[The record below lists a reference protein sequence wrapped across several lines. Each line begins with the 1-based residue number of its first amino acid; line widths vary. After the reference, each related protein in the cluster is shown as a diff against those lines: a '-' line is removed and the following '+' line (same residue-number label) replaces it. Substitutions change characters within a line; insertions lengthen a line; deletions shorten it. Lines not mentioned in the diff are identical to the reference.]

1 MSNILKKI
9 NLNLIIIILLLSQLI
24 IFIFNSP
31 TEITTFNYRS
41 DSLEKF
47 TTMILGEKG
56 VDVIAAD
63 KMIKINDGR
72 TLLIGNTSLKNN
84 EYEISS
90 QNVTIDSQ
98 NKMTSSSDKTQT
110 INHQG
115 TLKSEGFEYDQ
126 NTDIIKFNG
135 ESEFSTDDN

>member
-9 NLNLIIIILLLSQLI
+9 NLNLIILLLLLSQFI
-24 IFIFNSP
+24 IFFFNPP
-31 TEITTFNYRS
+31 TERTTFNFRS

-56 VDVIAAD
+56 VDVITAD

-84 EYEISS
+84 EYEILS

-98 NKMTSSSDKTQT
+98 NKITSSSDKTQT
-110 INHQG
+110 INDQG

-126 NTDIIKFNG
+126 NKDIIKFNG
-135 ESEFSTDDN
+135 ESEFYSNEN

>member
-47 TTMILGEKG
+47 TTMISGENG
-56 VDVIAAD
+56 VDIIEAD
-63 KMIKINDGR
+63 KLIKINDDK
-72 TLLIGNTSLKNN
+72 TLLVGNTSLKNN

-90 QNVTIDSQ
+90 KNVTVDSE
-98 NKMTSSSDKTQT
+98 NKITSSLDKTET
-110 INHQG
+110 TNHQG
-115 TLKSEGFEYDQ
+115 TLKSEGFEYNQD
-126 NTDIIKFNG
+126 TGIIKFNG
-135 ESEFSTDDN
+135 ESEFYSNED

>member
-9 NLNLIIIILLLSQLI
+9 NLNLIILLLLLSQFI
-24 IFIFNSP
+24 IFFFNPP
-31 TEITTFNYRS
+31 TERTTFNYRS

-56 VDVIAAD
+56 VDIITAD
-63 KMIKINDGR
+63 KMIKINDDK

-90 QNVTIDSQ
+90 KNVTVDSQ
-98 NKMTSSSDKTQT
+98 NKITSSSHKTQT
-110 INHQG
+110 INDQG

-126 NTDIIKFNG
+126 NKDIIKFKG
-135 ESEFSTDDN
+135 ESEFYSNEN

>member
-9 NLNLIIIILLLSQLI
+9 NLNLIILLLLLSQFI
-24 IFIFNSP
+24 IFFFNPP
-31 TEITTFNYRS
+31 TERTTFNYRS

-98 NKMTSSSDKTQT
+98 NKITSSSDKTQT
-110 INHQG
+110 INDQG

-135 ESEFSTDDN
+135 ESEFYSNED

>member
-1 MSNILKKI
+1 MSNILKKV
-9 NLNLIIIILLLSQLI
+9 NLNLIILLLLLSQFI
-24 IFIFNSP
+24 IFFFNPP
-31 TEITTFNYRS
+31 TERTTFNYRS

-63 KMIKINDGR
+63 KMIKINDDR
-72 TLLIGNTSLKNN
+72 TLLVGNTSLKNN

-98 NKMTSSSDKTQT
+98 NKITSSSDKTQT

-126 NTDIIKFNG
+126 NTDIIRFNG
-135 ESEFSTDDN
+135 ESEFYSNED

>member
-9 NLNLIIIILLLSQLI
+9 NLNLIILLLLLSQFI
-24 IFIFNSP
+24 IFFFNPS
-31 TEITTFNYRS
+31 TERTTFNYKS

-56 VDVIAAD
+56 VDVITAD
-63 KMIKINDGR
+63 KMIKINDDR

-90 QNVTIDSQ
+90 QNVTVDSQ
-98 NKMTSSSDKTQT
+98 NKITSSSDKTQT
-110 INHQG
+110 INDQG

-126 NTDIIKFNG
+126 NKDIIKFNG
-135 ESEFSTDDN
+135 ESEFYSNEN

>member
-9 NLNLIIIILLLSQLI
+9 NLNLIILLLLLSQFI
-24 IFIFNSP
+24 IFFFNPP
-31 TEITTFNYRS
+31 TERTTLNYRS

-98 NKMTSSSDKTQT
+98 NKITSSSDKTQA

-135 ESEFSTDDN
+135 ESEFYSNED

>member
-1 MSNILKKI
+1 MNNFLKRV
-9 NLNLIIIILLLSQLI
+9 NLNLVIILLLLSQFI
-24 IFIFNSP
+24 IFYFNSP
-31 TEITTFNYRS
+31 TERTAFNNRS

-47 TTMILGEKG
+47 TTMISNEKG
-56 VDVIAAD
+56 VDIITSD
-63 KMIKINDGR
+63 KMIKINDDK

-84 EYEISS
+84 EYKISS
-90 QNVTIDSQ
+90 QNVTVDSQ
-98 NKMTSSSDKTQT
+98 NKITSSSAKTQT

-135 ESEFSTDDN
+135 ESEFYSNED

>member
-9 NLNLIIIILLLSQLI
+9 NLNLIILLLLLSQFI
-24 IFIFNSP
+24 IFFFNPP
-31 TEITTFNYRS
+31 TERTTFNYRS

-98 NKMTSSSDKTQT
+98 NKITSSSDKTQT
-110 INHQG
+110 INDQG

-126 NTDIIKFNG
+126 NKDIIKFNG
-135 ESEFSTDDN
+135 ESEFYSNEN